1 MPQEPPFYSLLFI
14 FGPLYDLLGTEL
26 CLAGSFSHC
35 GEVDYPIETE
45 WEPIQG
51 AEMLIRNNPGL
62 FFETPVSVRERKWQR
77 PHAGTTGLKL
87 PWSPSSWLPPN
98 SPENHLIGAK
108 TRRLAFQTQARAIT
122 RPRGKNQLLLR
133 SRKRKQQVKG
143 RILMYMYLH
152 ADVDMTEWM
161 YMCLWV

>member
-26 CLAGSFSHC
+26 CLAGSFSHR

-62 FFETPVSVRERKWQR
+62 FFETPVSVRERK
-77 PHAGTTGLKL
+77 
-87 PWSPSSWLPPN
+87 
-98 SPENHLIGAK
+98 
-108 TRRLAFQTQARAIT
+108 
-122 RPRGKNQLLLR
+122 
-133 SRKRKQQVKG
+133 
-143 RILMYMYLH
+143 
-152 ADVDMTEWM
+152 
-161 YMCLWV
+161 